1 MEDYN
6 DDNENDPS
14 EENIAYSSEI
24 KNGGLKLKIKFKKN
38 TTGSKKSRIEIQQN
52 QQYLPDE
59 VPNISGAS
67 ELPFVPNEVPP
78 STSLHEVSATLLSE
92 ATAVPNETTFMEIFH
107 AASTSTVNIDSRLS
121 LPNDVMQNSS
131 VLSYNS
137 ESDRNSSVEILN
149 NRSLS
154 PQPGPSGLQ
163 RSSNTA
169 KSTLLQE
176 LSMQLAIHIFLE
188 LCINF
193 KFLSTIAI
201 Y

>member
-38 TTGSKKSRIEIQQN
+38 TTGSKKSKIEIQQN

-59 VPNISGAS
+59 VPNISGSS
-67 ELPFVPNEVPP
+67 ELPFVPNDEVPP
-78 STSLHEVSATLLSE
+78 STSLHEVSATLPSE
-92 ATAVPNETTFMEIFH
+92 APAVPNETTFMEIFH
-107 AASTSTVNIDSRLS
+107 AASTSTVNTDSIFS

-176 LSMQLAIHIFLE
+176 LHATCYSYLPGVSNL
-188 LCINF
+188 
-193 KFLSTIAI
+193 
-201 Y
+201 